1 MNISIISGTLEHLQA
16 CKDAYANSKLGQV
29 YSSPDDLLNSRLAEG
44 INKGEIFVAVDDDDQ
59 CLGFIWIDLK
69 GAFNR
74 PYCKILAV
82 KQQYRGQGI
91 GTALL
96 NYYEKVGFANATRI
110 FILVSDFN
118 QGAQQLYQRLGYIN
132 VGLIPNLFKEGV
144 SEHILMKFKP
154 EDDTT

>member
-1 MNISIISGTLEHLQA
+1 M
-16 CKDAYANSKLGQV
+16 
-29 YSSPDDLLNSRLAEG
+29 
-44 INKGEIFVAVDDDDQ
+44 
-59 CLGFIWIDLK
+59 
-69 GAFNR
+69 
-74 PYCKILAV
+74 AV

-96 NYYEKVGFANATRI
+96 NYFEKIGFTNATRV

-118 QGAQQLYQRLGYIN
+118 QRAQQLYNRLGYTN

-154 EDDTT
+154 